1 MSKIAVINTSTRA
14 VRVGPAVAV
23 FIEKL
28 LSASDNSN
36 TFTVV
41 DVADFKL
48 PVFDEPVAPAMVPA
62 HAQFSFDHSKAW
74 SAEIAKY
81 DAYVIIANEY
91 NFGMSGSTKNAIDYL
106 YNDWIGKPIFIITYG
121 IIGGTNASA
130 QLKTVL
136 TGMKLK
142 VVETRP
148 NLSFHGG
155 GAGPD
160 MYQAMA
166 GVLPEAST
174 NDWETE
180 KKEEI
185 LKGYGELK
193 ELLAAPKA

>member
-1 MSKIAVINTSTRA
+1 MAKIAIINTSTRA
-14 VRVGPAVAV
+14 VRVGPAVSA
-23 FIEKL
+23 FIEKV
-28 LSASDNSN
+28 LSASDSANSL
-36 TFTVV
+36 TIV

-62 HAQFSFDHSKAW
+62 HAQFTKDHSKAW
-74 SAEIAKY
+74 SAEIEKY
-81 DAYVIIANEY
+81 DAYVIVANEY
-91 NFGMSGSTKNAIDYL
+91 NYGMSGSTKNAIDYL
-106 YNDWIGKPIFIITYG
+106 YNDWIGKPILIITYG
-121 IIGGTNASA
+121 IMGGTNASE

-148 NLSFHGG
+148 SLSFHGG

-160 MYQAMA
+160 MYQAMS

-174 NDWETE
+174 NDWEAE
-180 KKEEI
+180 KKDEI

-193 ELLAAPKA
+193 ELLNASNA